1 MSGVALF
8 VDHENIFIGLKEL
21 LGIRSPDRT
30 DPAAKAAYQ
39 AHNQMLAATLA
50 AGLRREAEKLGP
62 LRAAFAVANFQ
73 QYDFFHHP
81 GIYAQCGFE
90 PRYNV
95 AGRNSADTFITNLV
109 NEVVG
114 DTRFSDVDTYVLVSG
129 DGGYFYVVKMLDR
142 KSTRLNSSHLKLSRM
157 PSSA

>member
-62 LRAAFAVANFQ
+62 LRAAFAVGNFQ

-95 AGRNSADTFITNLV
+95 A
-109 NEVVG
+109 
-114 DTRFSDVDTYVLVSG
+114 
-129 DGGYFYVVKMLDR
+129 DR
-142 KSTRLNSSHLKLSRM
+142 KSTRLNSSH
-157 PSSA
+157 